1 MSAMRAAAALT
12 LVALGACTLPR
23 PATQPAANGAA
34 VSGTV
39 AGGAPLSPSQLV
51 ASVQR
56 DSDLID
62 HSSDAAERTRLL
74 AAATQNARQCVAVA
88 PQSGAC
94 HYAQAQVLGLT
105 ARERPAQ
112 AVSRLKDMLAS
123 LRQAEALDPGFD
135 HAGPARLSAVVLLRA
150 PGWPLGPGDPDA
162 AVVAAQR
169 AVDRDAAYPPNLI
182 TLAQAQAKTEA
193 TAAARATFAQARLTV
208 QAWTGAQADTQDQV
222 AAVRAEWQRDVDEGL
237 RGLQ

>member
-23 PATQPAANGAA
+23 PATQPAVNSAA
-34 VSGTV
+34 VSGATV
-39 AGGAPLSPSQLV
+39 LSASQLV

-62 HSSDAAERTRLL
+62 HSTDSAERSRLL
-74 AAATQNARQCVAVA
+74 AAATQNARQCVAMA

-94 HYAQAQVLGLT
+94 LYAQAQVLGLT
-105 ARERPAQ
+105 ARERPTQ
-112 AVSRLKDMLAS
+112 AVSRLKEMLAS
-123 LRQAEALDPGFD
+123 LTQAEALDPGFD

-169 AVDRDAAYPPNLI
+169 AVDRDAAYPPNLV
-182 TLAQAQAKTEA
+182 TLAQAQAKTDA
-193 TAAARATFAQARLTV
+193 TAAARATFAKAHLAV
-208 QAWTGAQADTQDQV
+208 QAWTGTQDDAQDQV
-222 AAVRAEWQRDVDEGL
+222 AAACAEWQRDVDEGL

>member
-1 MSAMRAAAALT
+1 MTVLRAAAVLT
-12 LVALGACTLPR
+12 LLALAACSLPR
-23 PATQPAANGAA
+23 PATQPAANDAAVPGAA
-34 VSGTV
+34 E
-39 AGGAPLSPSQLV
+39 GAVLSPSQLV

-74 AAATQNARQCVAVA
+74 AAATQNAQQCVALA
-88 PQSGAC
+88 PDNGPC
-94 HYAQAQVLGLT
+94 LYAQAQVLGLT

-123 LRQAEALDPGFD
+123 LTKAEALDPTFD

-182 TLAQAQAKTEA
+182 TLAQAQAKTDA
-193 TAAARATFAQARLTV
+193 AAAARATFEKARLAV
-208 QAWTGAQADTQDQV
+208 QAWTGAPSDMQDQV
-222 AAVRAEWQRDVDEGL
+222 AAARAQWQRDIEQGL
-237 RGLQ
+237 KSLQ

>member
-1 MSAMRAAAALT
+1 MIVVRAAAVLT
-12 LVALGACTLPR
+12 LLALGACALR
-23 PATQPAANGAA
+23 PAAPPAANGAA
-34 VSGTV
+34 VP
-39 AGGAPLSPSQLV
+39 GAAEGAVLSPSQLV

-74 AAATQNARQCVAVA
+74 AAATQNAQQCVALA
-88 PQSGAC
+88 PDNGPC
-94 HYAQAQVLGLT
+94 LYAQAQVLGLT

-112 AVSRLKDMLAS
+112 AISRLKDMLAS
-123 LRQAEALDPGFD
+123 LTKAEALDPTFD

-162 AVVAAQR
+162 ALVAAQR

-182 TLAQAQAKTEA
+182 TLAQAQAKTDA
-193 TAAARATFAQARLTV
+193 TAAARATFEKARLAV
-208 QAWTGAQADTQDQV
+208 QAWTGAQADTPDAV
-222 AAVRAEWQRDVDEGL
+222 AGARAEWQHDVEQGL

>member
-12 LVALGACTLPR
+12 LLALGACTLPR
-23 PATQPAANGAA
+23 PVTQPAANGAA
-34 VSGTV
+34 VSGAAV
-39 AGGAPLSPSQLV
+39 LSPSQLV

-62 HSSDAAERTRLL
+62 HSSDSAERTRLL
-74 AAATQNARQCVAVA
+74 VAATQDALQCVTVA

-105 ARERPAQ
+105 ARERPVQ

-123 LRQAEALDPGFD
+123 LTQAEALDPDFD

-162 AVVAAQR
+162 AVMAAQR

-193 TAAARATFAQARLTV
+193 TAAARATFAKAHLAV

-222 AAVRAEWQRDVDEGL
+222 AAARAQWQRDIDDGL

>member
-1 MSAMRAAAALT
+1 MSAMRATAALM
-12 LVALGACTLPR
+12 LLALGACTLSR
-23 PATQPAANGAA
+23 QATQPATNGAA
-34 VSGTV
+34 LSG
-39 AGGAPLSPSQLV
+39 AGVLSAAQLV

-62 HSSDAAERTRLL
+62 RSSDAAERTRLL
-74 AAATQNARQCVAVA
+74 AAATQNAQQCVAMA

-112 AVSRLKDMLAS
+112 AVSRLKDMLVS
-123 LRQAEALDPGFD
+123 LAQAEALDPGFD
-135 HAGPARLSAVVLLRA
+135 HAGPARLSAVVLMRA

-182 TLAQAQAKTEA
+182 SLAQAQAKTDA
-193 TAAARATFAQARLTV
+193 TSAARATFAKAHLAV
-208 QAWTGAQADTQDQV
+208 QAWTDAQADTQEQV
-222 AAVRAEWQRDVDEGL
+222 AATRAEWQRDIDEGL
-237 RGLQ
+237 RGL